1 MIGRKTLAAAA
12 RHGRRGAVSPAGR
25 RRFKAAIFYFLG
37 DNFYYLLD
45 IFSAPIRN
53 FLLQTL

>member
-12 RHGRRGAVSPAGR
+12 RHGRRGAVFSAGR
-25 RRFKAAIFYFLG
+25 RRFAAAIFYFLG
-37 DNFYYLLD
+37 DVFHYLLD
-45 IFSAPIRN
+45 IFSYPIRK

>member
-12 RHGRRGAVSPAGR
+12 RGGRRGAVFPAGR

-37 DNFYYLLD
+37 DVFHYLLD
-45 IFSAPIRN
+45 NFPAPIRK
-53 FLLQTL
+53 FLLQSL